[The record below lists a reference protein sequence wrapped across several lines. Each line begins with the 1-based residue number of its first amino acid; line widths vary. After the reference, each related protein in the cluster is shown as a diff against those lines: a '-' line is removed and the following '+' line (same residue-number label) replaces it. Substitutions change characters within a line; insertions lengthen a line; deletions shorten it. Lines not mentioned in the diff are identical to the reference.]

1 MCRLIKSSGGDSRTL
16 KPVTDIAEFDSK
28 LAEIA
33 RDFEID
39 TRECTSHTELGG
51 ERKRPKLTDLEGG
64 LRAEL
69 PGGRCAQP
77 GFDTEDSPS
86 ISGSTD
92 FGCSPVGG

>member
-1 MCRLIKSSGGDSRTL
+1 MEVTHSQRLVVAARSLACASRERRGRSVHDAANALLYAESLSHQGGDSRTL

-51 ERKRPKLTDLEGG
+51 ERNDR
-64 LRAEL
+64 
-69 PGGRCAQP
+69 
-77 GFDTEDSPS
+77 S
-86 ISGSTD
+86 
-92 FGCSPVGG
+92 

>member
-1 MCRLIKSSGGDSRTL
+1 MGGDSRTL

-51 ERKRPKLTDLEGG
+51 ERNDRSRPIWKVGCELSSRGG
-64 LRAEL
+64 KVR
-69 PGGRCAQP
+69 
-77 GFDTEDSPS
+77 
-86 ISGSTD
+86 
-92 FGCSPVGG
+92 

>member
-1 MCRLIKSSGGDSRTL
+1 MGGIGIWADSLSHHGGDSRTL

-51 ERKRPKLTDLEGG
+51 ERNDR
-64 LRAEL
+64 
-69 PGGRCAQP
+69 
-77 GFDTEDSPS
+77 S
-86 ISGSTD
+86 
-92 FGCSPVGG
+92 

>member
-1 MCRLIKSSGGDSRTL
+1 MVAVASAVIVAFLRAFGICADSLSHHGGDSRTL

-51 ERKRPKLTDLEGG
+51 ERNDR
-64 LRAEL
+64 
-69 PGGRCAQP
+69 
-77 GFDTEDSPS
+77 S
-86 ISGSTD
+86 
-92 FGCSPVGG
+92 